1 MILSLQYAR
10 GVAALLVVYFHATGQ
25 FKAFS
30 PANDSFLQFGEL
42 GVDIFFVLSGFVMW
56 ITTSTSHDGPVR
68 FLKRR
73 LVRIVPLYWA
83 VTIAAGA
90 CALAFPS
97 ALRSTVFDLQ
107 HWLASLFFIPWP
119 NPAPVLNERLA
130 PIVVPGWTL
139 NYEMFFYAAFGIALL
154 LNVRHRAW
162 ALGLLFAG
170 LFLGATAFGPTSPV
184 LGFYGSSIIFEFLLG
199 VLIAITYQRSRLL
212 ATPVAWL
219 LLCVSAMAI
228 VAIELSLD
236 NEAPAIARG
245 VPAAL
250 IVYALVSLEAKIG
263 CFRSPGL
270 LLLGAASFSIY
281 LTHVFTL
288 AALRVA
294 WRQAGL
300 GVTDHYG
307 AMFLAIALLLSA
319 VVGIAA
325 HLCYEQPAMTFF
337 KRLLASPRLR
347 RGPPTPP
354 VAAGSFEAEPLRATE
369 SH

>member
-10 GVAALLVVYFHATGQ
+10 GVAALLVVYFHATRQ

-30 PANDSFLQFGEL
+30 PANDSFVQLGEF

-56 ITTSTSHDGPVR
+56 ITTSTSHDGTVD

-73 LVRIVPLYWA
+73 LIRIVPLYWA

-107 HWLASLFFIPWP
+107 HWLASLFFVPWP
-119 NPAPVLNERLA
+119 NPVSPEGRLA

-139 NYEMFFYAAFGIALL
+139 NYEMFFYAAFGVALL
-154 LNVRHRAW
+154 LSVRHRAW

-170 LFLGATAFGPTSPV
+170 LFAGATASGSTSPV

-199 VLIAITYQRSRLL
+199 VLIAMAYEHDRLL
-212 ATPVAWL
+212 ATPVGWFL
-219 LLCVSAMAI
+219 LGISTMAI
-228 VAIELSLD
+228 VAIELSFD
-236 NEAPAIARG
+236 NEFPAIARG

-250 IVYALVSLEAKIG
+250 IVYALVSIEARKG
-263 CFRSPGL
+263 CIRSPGL

-294 WRQAGL
+294 WKQAGL

-307 AMFLAIALLLSA
+307 AMFLAIAVVFSA
-319 VVGIAA
+319 VVGTIV
-325 HLCYEQPAMTFF
+325 HLYYEQPVVTFL
-337 KRLLASPRLR
+337 KRRLAPTRQR
-347 RGPPTPP
+347 RASFPAT
-354 VAAGSFEAEPLRATE
+354 AGSFDAEPLQTSE
-369 SH
+369 TH